1 MIVYFSGTGNSR
13 SVAFKLG
20 REGEKIVEWNEDLAK
35 IEDERLGIVFPVY
48 CGDMPA
54 GLIGSLRRAKIS
66 AKYVFAVATAGDSAG
81 RSLNSAAYLMREKGL
96 KLDYAACLKMPDS
109 CIMFPTPEAEKR
121 KLLDSEEERVSKI
134 ASELESHAEKTV
146 APKKPFGFGTR
157 AMWYL
162 FRRVAGKIA
171 YKSAGEECVKCMLC
185 VNECPVKNIE
195 IKDGA
200 ISFKGA
206 CEDCYRCIQS
216 CPVRAIRF
224 GKLKVTDKTYYKHP

>member
-13 SVAFKLG
+13 SVAYAL
-20 REGEKIVEWNEDLAK
+20 RNEGERVAEWNEDIGEAA
-35 IEDERLGIVFPVY
+35 DDRLGMVFPVY
-48 CGDMPA
+48 CGDMPK
-54 GLIGSLRRAKIS
+54 GLIGLIRRTEVRAG
-66 AKYVFAVATAGDSAG
+66 YTFAVATAGGGAG
-81 RSLNSAAYLMREKGL
+81 RSLNTAAWLMREKGL
-96 KLDYAACLKMPDS
+96 KLDYAECLKMPDS

-134 ASELESHAEKTV
+134 ASELEAHAEKTV

-171 YKSAGEECVKCMLC
+171 YKSAGAECVKCMLC

-195 IKDGA
+195 VKDGT